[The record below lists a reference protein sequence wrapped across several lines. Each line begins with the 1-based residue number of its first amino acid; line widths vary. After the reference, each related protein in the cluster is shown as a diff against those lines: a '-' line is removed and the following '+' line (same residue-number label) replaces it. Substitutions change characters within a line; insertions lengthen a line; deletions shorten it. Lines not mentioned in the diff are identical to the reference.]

1 MSVATPLSST
11 NTQSPGA
18 TAARG
23 SAHAAR
29 AAATSGRACS
39 SGPRLLFFPP
49 QVEPLQGP
57 PDRVDAHRH
66 ARAVPV
72 ERRQLVERAVVALLH
87 QRRQHRAAGRVDL
100 RVPAAGVRRGG
111 GTAGLA
117 DAAAPLV
124 DGRLAHGEARGD
136 LGLRLLRGGGDHTL
150 AQVQR
155 IRLWHTAT
163 PTYSPPHTAAFP
175 TPESSYGAENCSR
188 GIPGCHS

>member
-11 NTQSPGA
+11 NTQSPGGT
-18 TAARG
+18 TARA
-23 SAHAAR
+23 STHAAR

-136 LGLRLLRGGGDHTL
+136 LGLRLARGGGDHAL

-155 IRLWHTAT
+155 IRLRHTTTPPT
-163 PTYSPPHTAAFP
+163 PTPGPPAFLA
-175 TPESSYGAENCSR
+175 PESSNRAENCFS
-188 GIPGCHS
+188 P